1 MPVNHLW
8 AAMNRDIEEALI
20 VLNSIT
26 PLAER
31 DINQLAEELCDQIY
45 ASVLRRK
52 CLEVPESPCAHR
64 RESGEVLGR
73 GHSPL

>member
-1 MPVNHLW
+1 MIPPSQVAYDRQMPVNHLW

-45 ASVLRRK
+45 ASVLRW
-52 CLEVPESPCAHR
+52 
-64 RESGEVLGR
+64 
-73 GHSPL
+73 PLRS